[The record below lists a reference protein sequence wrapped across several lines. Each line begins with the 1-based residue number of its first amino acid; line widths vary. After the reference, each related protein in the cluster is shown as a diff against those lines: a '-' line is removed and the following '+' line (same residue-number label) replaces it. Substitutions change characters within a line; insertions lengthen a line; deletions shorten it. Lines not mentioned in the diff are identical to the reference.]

1 MMTEAK
7 ICRFEQNPVTFLLS
21 KENSVMVNATEM
33 AKIFDKR
40 LDHFLKADHVKDFI
54 SVLEF
59 TPFGGNSEPLKP
71 EEIMKTRGSAGT
83 YFHRILA
90 LKFAAWL
97 SPEFE
102 VWVYSTIEQILFGK
116 HVEREQSFER
126 TLKLQH
132 ELSELEDKAEKTG
145 EDFERYLQVKR
156 ELNREKIIRTS
167 LTKESIIEMQSLFGE
182 EKGGEA

>member
-33 AKIFDKR
+33 AKIFDRKVEAFMR
-40 LDHFLKADHVKDFI
+40 NEDTQNFIAECLKSENSRFI
-54 SVLEF
+54 NIS
-59 TPFGGNSEPLKP
+59 K
-71 EEIMKTRGSAGT
+71 EEDLYRSTQKSGT
-83 YFHRILA
+83 FMHRVLA

-97 SPEFE
+97 SPRFE
-102 VWVYSTIEQILFGK
+102 LWVYSTIEQILFGK

-126 TLKLQH
+126 TLKLQS
-132 ELSELEDKAEKTG
+132 ELSELEDKADKSG
-145 EDFERYLQVKR
+145 EDFERYLQLQK
-156 ELNREKIIRTS
+156 ELNREKSIRAS
-167 LTKESIIEMQSLFGE
+167 LTKASISEMQSLFGE

>member
-1 MMTEAK
+1 MTTEAK
-7 ICRFEQNPVTFLLS
+7 VCNFEKNPVTFLLS
-21 KENSVMVNATEM
+21 KDNGVMVNATEM
-33 AKIFDKR
+33 AKAFDKR
-40 LDHFLKADHVKDFI
+40 IDHFLKADHVKEFI

-59 TPFGGNSEPLKP
+59 TPFGGNSASLKP
-71 EEIMKTRGSAGT
+71 EEIMKTRGVAGT

-116 HVEREQSFER
+116 HVERERSFER
-126 TLKLQH
+126 TLSLQA
-132 ELSELEDKAEKTG
+132 ELSELEYKADKTG
-145 EDFERYLQVKR
+145 EDFERYLYLRK
-156 ELNREKIIRTS
+156 ELSREKSYRTS
-167 LTKESIIEMQSLFGE
+167 LTKESLEEMQSLFYD

>member
-1 MMTEAK
+1 
-7 ICRFEQNPVTFLLS
+7 
-21 KENSVMVNATEM
+21 MVNATEM
-33 AKIFDKR
+33 AKIFDR
-40 LDHFLKADHVKDFI
+40 RIDFFLKTDSTKDFI

-59 TPFGGNSEPLKP
+59 TPFGGNSAPLKP

-102 VWVYSTIEQILFGK
+102 VWVYSTIEQLLFGK

-126 TLKLQH
+126 TLKLQS
-132 ELSELEDKAEKTG
+132 ELSELEDKADKSG
-145 EDFERYLQVKR
+145 EDFERYLQLQK
-156 ELNREKIIRTS
+156 ELNREKSIRAS
-167 LTKESIIEMQSLFGE
+167 LTKASISEMQSLFGE